1 MSASSPNF
9 ISELKRRNVI
19 RMAGLYLVGAWLI
32 TQVAGTVLPMFGA
45 PDWIARSVVILLA
58 IGFVPAMVFA
68 WVFELTP
75 DGLKRDSE
83 VPEEQSI
90 APQTARR
97 MERSIIV
104 LLVLALAFFGFD
116 KFVLAPKREAAS
128 IATALQ
134 SAKTKTAPAQD
145 AITDKSIAVLP
156 FVDMSQ
162 AKDQEW
168 FGDGL
173 AEEILNALVKAPDL
187 RVSARTSS
195 FKYKGSN
202 LAVPQIAKELGVAHV
217 LEGSVRSTPTRIRVT
232 AQLIRASDGFHLW
245 SQTYDRDPADMIA
258 IQEDL
263 AKNIATVMQTTMDP
277 KAMAEMAD
285 VGTRSVEA
293 YQAYIRGIAGIGKDV
308 PAEVTEGYAWFEKA
322 RALDPDFAAAH
333 AQAANFW
340 LTQLNTTRIV
350 SGLTDASPEQ
360 VAQNFSE
367 RIDLAIAHAASATD
381 GLSYRALK
389 AQRELRLREAIELY
403 RKVLAE
409 RPGDAQVFERLLEA
423 ATYAS
428 DYALGAELLEGIWPQ
443 ALLREDFAV
452 LHANSAYRH
461 FTKAKAADRGL
472 ELMRRWPDR
481 PAIAYQIHRAL
492 LWDRRV
498 EQAGAVLASWQS
510 MVGPDEEWSAL
521 PPARQACAEG
531 RRGEVEATLDKTA
544 VTDISQRWHLLMML
558 GRTEEAGAL
567 LQPLERAGN
576 TYALAGYL
584 SYPEFD
590 PSPFPSLVRM
600 LKREKVQR
608 PPALAL
614 AFACPPADKGAGK

>member
-1 MSASSPNF
+1 MNF
-9 ISELKRRNVI
+9 IAELKRRNVI

-32 TQVAGTVLPMFGA
+32 TQVAATLLPVFEA
-45 PDWIARSVVILLA
+45 PGWVMKTLVGILA
-58 IGFVPAMVFA
+58 VGFIPAMIFA
-68 WVFELTP
+68 WIFELTP

-83 VPEEQSI
+83 IPEAQSI
-90 APQTARR
+90 APQTAQKMNRL
-97 MERSIIV
+97 IV
-104 LLVLALAFFGFD
+104 ALLLIAVAYFGFD
-116 KFVLAPKREAAS
+116 KFYLAPKREATLITEAVQAS
-128 IATALQ
+128 KN
-134 SAKTKTAPAQD
+134 AKP

-162 AKDQEW
+162 SKDQEW

-173 AEEILNALVKAPDL
+173 AEEILNALAKTPDL
-187 RVSARTSS
+187 QVSARTSS

-217 LEGSVRSTPTRIRVT
+217 LEGSVRSTPARIRVT

-277 KAMAEMAD
+277 KAMSEMAA

-293 YQAYIRGIAGIGKDV
+293 YQAYIRGIAGMGKDV
-308 PAEVTEGYAWFEKA
+308 PAEVTESYAWFEKA

-340 LTQLNTTRIV
+340 LIQLNTTRMV

-381 GLSYRALK
+381 GLNYRALK
-389 AQRELRLREAIELY
+389 AQRELRLREAIQLS
-403 RKVLAE
+403 RQVLAE
-409 RPGDAQVFERLLEA
+409 RPGDVQVIGRLLEA

-428 DYALGAELLEGIWPQ
+428 DYALGAELLDGVWPQ

-461 FTKAKAADRGL
+461 FARAKAADRGL
-472 ELMRRWPDR
+472 ELLERWPDR
-481 PAIAYQIHRAL
+481 PGVAYQIHRAL
-492 LWDRRV
+492 LWDGRV
-498 EQAGAVLASWQS
+498 EEAGGVLARWQALG
-510 MVGPDEEWSAL
+510 GPEQEWGAL
-521 PPARQACAEG
+521 PPARQACVEG
-531 RRGEVEATLDKTA
+531 RRAEVETALDKIA
-544 VTDISQRWHLLMML
+544 AADISQRWHLLMML
-558 GRTEEAGAL
+558 GRTDEAVAL

-590 PSPFPSLVRM
+590 PSPFPSLLRM
-600 LKREKVQR
+600 LEREKVQR